1 MKETL
6 TYLFELTV
14 CSGVFFAVYVALFE
28 RRTPFRWCRFYLL
41 ATVGLSL
48 VIPLLR
54 IPVWPGPTLTM
65 TPYVPVD
72 FADMPVALVEEEA
85 PTDWWVVAFRMIYG
99 VGMLVVAIPTLRQL
113 WTIRRIRRGAQLLRT
128 DEYTLV
134 RTPERIDAC
143 SFFRTIY
150 IWQGTPDEEL
160 PVILLHEASH
170 VRHRHSVERI
180 VMETMKALL
189 WWNPF
194 VWLAAGRLNEV
205 EEFEAD
211 GDVLRS
217 GCSVRFYMQLILK
230 QLLGYSPDITNGLRN
245 SRTKKRFIMMT
256 TNNSHR
262 HVLLRLAGAAPALIG
277 LLCAFS
283 FTTRAA
289 EIIYPDT
296 ETSIVGTPEQP
307 EDAVVRAEVMP
318 KFHDGDLNT
327 FRQWVQTQVR
337 MPEKALKNKL
347 QGRVVATFT
356 IEKDGTL
363 DDIQILQTPDRV
375 FSEEVERVL
384 RRSDKW
390 TPGTQDGKAVRVKFT
405 LPVDFRIANVDV
417 PGGQGAA
424 PAASAT
430 TIDELVVVGFAP
442 ADSEA
447 AAEEEAFWKA
457 SMAEEKAG
465 ADQPFL
471 MVEVM
476 PAFRGGNLNVFRQW
490 VQTQVRMPEM
500 ALKNKLQGRVV
511 ATFIIEKDGTLDD
524 IQILQT
530 PDRVFSEEVERVLK
544 LSDKWTPGTQDGK
557 AVRVRYTLP
566 VDFRLAGVAPD
577 DQGAAPAA
585 SATTAEELVVVAYP
599 KKDPAGKSVT
609 VHATV
614 QLNNKP
620 LAGAIVQE
628 MGSTNGTVTDAEGH
642 ATIKTY
648 AGRTLNV
655 LYPECGTYYYTAGKA
670 DTQEINIS
678 LTLSARTEQSA
689 DGSVAVSGHGTQPNP
704 EKPMLI
710 VDDKEYEG
718 SLDYLNELDPNDIAA
733 MSIYKANGENAIVIT
748 TKKKAQAGA
757 SADER

>member
-14 CSGVFFAVYVALFE
+14 CSGVFYAVYVALLE

-41 ATVGLSL
+41 AAVGLSL

-65 TPYVPVD
+65 APYVPVD
-72 FADMPVALVEEEA
+72 FGDAPVALVEEEEPA
-85 PTDWWVVAFRMIYG
+85 DWWAVAFRMIYG
-99 VGMLVVAIPTLRQL
+99 AGILVVAIPTLRQL
-113 WTIRRIRRGAQLLRT
+113 LTIRRIRRGAQLLRT

-160 PVILLHEASH
+160 SVILLHEASH
-170 VRHRHSVERI
+170 VRHHHSAERI
-180 VMETMKALL
+180 VMEAMKALL

-211 GDVLRS
+211 DDVLRS

-262 HVLLRLAGAAPALIG
+262 HVLLRLAGVAPALIG

-289 EIIYPDT
+289 EIVYPDT
-296 ETSIVGTPEQP
+296 ETSIVETTEQP
-307 EDAVVRAEVMP
+307 EEAFLMAEVMP
-318 KFHDGDLNT
+318 KFHGGDLNT
-327 FRQWVQTQVR
+327 FRQWVQMQVR
-337 MPEKALKNKL
+337 MPEVALKQKL

-375 FSEEVERVL
+375 FSEEVIRVL
-384 RRSDKW
+384 KQSDKW
-390 TPGTQDGKAVRVKFT
+390 TPGTQKGEAVRVKYT
-405 LPVDFRIANVDV
+405 LPIEFRVAGMDA
-417 PGGQGAA
+417 PAEQGAA

-430 TIDELVVVGFAP
+430 TVEKLVVA
-442 ADSEA
+442 
-447 AAEEEAFWKA
+447 
-457 SMAEEKAG
+457 
-465 ADQPFL
+465 
-471 MVEVM
+471 
-476 PAFRGGNLNVFRQW
+476 
-490 VQTQVRMPEM
+490 
-500 ALKNKLQGRVV
+500 
-511 ATFIIEKDGTLDD
+511 
-524 IQILQT
+524 
-530 PDRVFSEEVERVLK
+530 
-544 LSDKWTPGTQDGK
+544 
-557 AVRVRYTLP
+557 
-566 VDFRLAGVAPD
+566 
-577 DQGAAPAA
+577 
-585 SATTAEELVVVAYP
+585 AYP
-599 KKDPAGKSVT
+599 KEETPAEKSVT

-614 QLNNKP
+614 RMNNQP
-620 LAGAIVQE
+620 LAGAVVQE

-642 ATIKTY
+642 ATIKTC
-648 AGRTLNV
+648 AGRSLKI
-655 LYPECGTYYYTAGKA
+655 LYPECATYYYTAGKD
-670 DTQEINIS
+670 DTQEISIS
-678 LTLSARTEQSA
+678 LALSTRTEHSA

-704 EKPMLI
+704 DKPIVI
-710 VDDKEYEG
+710 VDDKRFEG
-718 SLDYLNELDPNDIAA
+718 SLNDLDPDEIAA

-748 TKKKAQAGA
+748 TKAGA
-757 SADER
+757 AKKEAAIN

>member
-14 CSGVFFAVYVALFE
+14 CSSVFFAVYVALFE

-85 PTDWWVVAFRMIYG
+85 PTDWWAVAFRMIYG

-113 WTIRRIRRGAQLLRT
+113 WTIRRIRRGAQLFRT

-180 VMETMKALL
+180 VMETMKAIL

-296 ETSIVGTPEQP
+296 ETSIVGTPGQP
-307 EDAVVRAEVMP
+307 EDTVVRAEAAAEEEAFWKASMAEEKAGADQPFLMAEVMP

-337 MPEKALKNKL
+337 MPEKAKE
-347 QGRVVATFT
+347 QM
-356 IEKDGTL
+356 I
-363 DDIQILQTPDRV
+363 
-375 FSEEVERVL
+375 
-384 RRSDKW
+384 
-390 TPGTQDGKAVRVKFT
+390 
-405 LPVDFRIANVDV
+405 
-417 PGGQGAA
+417 
-424 PAASAT
+424 
-430 TIDELVVVGFAP
+430 
-442 ADSEA
+442 
-447 AAEEEAFWKA
+447 
-457 SMAEEKAG
+457 
-465 ADQPFL
+465 
-471 MVEVM
+471 
-476 PAFRGGNLNVFRQW
+476 
-490 VQTQVRMPEM
+490 
-500 ALKNKLQGRVV
+500 QGRVV

-544 LSDKWTPGTQDGK
+544 LSDKWTPGTQKGE

-585 SATTAEELVVVAYP
+585 SATTIDELVVAAYP
-599 KKDPAGKSVT
+599 AAEAPAENPVT

-614 QLNNKP
+614 QLNGKP

-628 MGSTNGTVTDAEGH
+628 MGSTNGTVTGADGRA
-642 ATIKTY
+642 AIKVI
-648 AGRTLNV
+648 AGRTLKV
-655 LYPECGTYYYTAGKA
+655 LYPDCAAYYYTAGTA
-670 DTQEINIS
+670 DPQEISIS
-678 LTLSARTEQSA
+678 LTSSTRTVHST

-718 SLDYLNELDPNDIAA
+718 SLDCLNELDPNDIAA

-748 TKKKAQAGA
+748 TKKGVAKKEATIK
-757 SADER
+757 

>member
-14 CSGVFFAVYVALFE
+14 CSGVFFAVYVALLE

-72 FADMPVALVEEEA
+72 FADAPVALVEEEA
-85 PTDWWVVAFRMIYG
+85 PTDWWAVAFRMIYG
-99 VGMLVVAIPTLRQL
+99 AGMLVVAIPTLRQL
-113 WTIRRIRRGAQLLRT
+113 LTIRRIRRGAQIFRT

-160 PVILLHEASH
+160 SIILLHEASH

-180 VMETMKALL
+180 AMETMKALL

-262 HVLLRLAGAAPALIG
+262 HVLLRLAGVAPALIG

-289 EIIYPDT
+289 VSVAPEP
-296 ETSIVGTPEQP
+296 ENSIVETPEQP
-307 EDAVVRAEVMP
+307 EDVFLMAEVMP
-318 KFHDGDLNT
+318 KFQGGNLND
-327 FRQWVQTQVR
+327 FRRWVQMQVR
-337 MPEKALKNKL
+337 MPEEALKHKL

-375 FSEEVERVL
+375 FSEEVIRVL
-384 RRSDKW
+384 KKSDKW
-390 TPGTQDGKAVRVKFT
+390 TPGTQKGEAVRVK
-405 LPVDFRIANVDV
+405 
-417 PGGQGAA
+417 
-424 PAASAT
+424 
-430 TIDELVVVGFAP
+430 
-442 ADSEA
+442 
-447 AAEEEAFWKA
+447 
-457 SMAEEKAG
+457 
-465 ADQPFL
+465 
-471 MVEVM
+471 
-476 PAFRGGNLNVFRQW
+476 
-490 VQTQVRMPEM
+490 
-500 ALKNKLQGRVV
+500 
-511 ATFIIEKDGTLDD
+511 
-524 IQILQT
+524 
-530 PDRVFSEEVERVLK
+530 
-544 LSDKWTPGTQDGK
+544 
-557 AVRVRYTLP
+557 YTLP
-566 VDFRLAGVAPD
+566 VDFRLAGMDAPAE
-577 DQGAAPAA
+577 QGAAPAA
-585 SATTAEELVVVAYP
+585 SATTAEKLVVVAYP
-599 KKDPAGKSVT
+599 KEETPAEKSVT

-614 QLNNKP
+614 RMNNQP
-620 LAGAIVQE
+620 LAGAVVQE
-628 MGSTNGTVTDAEGH
+628 MGSTNGTVTDAEGR
-642 ATIKTY
+642 AVIKMY
-648 AGRTLNV
+648 AGRSLKV
-655 LYPECGTYYYTAGKA
+655 LYPECATYYYTAGKD
-670 DTQEINIS
+670 DTQEISIS
-678 LTLSARTEQSA
+678 FISSTRTEQSA
-689 DGSVAVSGHGTQPNP
+689 DGSVAVSGYGTQPNP
-704 EKPMLI
+704 DKPIVI
-710 VDDKEYEG
+710 VDDKRFEG
-718 SLDYLNELDPNDIAA
+718 SLDDLEPDDIAS

-748 TKKKAQAGA
+748 TKAGA
-757 SADER
+757 AKKEAAK